1 MPRSHRQRARR
12 HTAPLVLLV
21 AAILVGCGA
30 ELPVSLTQPQL
41 DACDYHHLA
50 QQRFDVLVG
59 ALREDLKAGDPV
71 AVVLS
76 YEAPM
81 AEAAELLPEGDE
93 AAQVPLLLASS
104 YKEFLFA
111 LGAARDGDGEL
122 ARYYAESFVTV
133 VHASPGASA
142 GC

>member
-1 MPRSHRQRARR
+1 MSRFRRRSAL
-12 HTAPLVLLV
+12 ALIVLTLLLG
-21 AAILVGCGA
+21 ACGA

-71 AVVLS
+71 DVVLR
-76 YEAPM
+76 YEDAM

-104 YKEFLFA
+104 YKEYLFA
-111 LGAARDGDGEL
+111 LMAARAGDGEL
-122 ARYYAESFVTV
+122 ARQYAESFVTV

>member
-1 MPRSHRQRARR
+1 MQRIRRRSAL
-12 HTAPLVLLV
+12 ALLALPLLV
-21 AAILVGCGA
+21 GACGA

-50 QQRFDVLVG
+50 QQRFDVLVA

-71 AVVLS
+71 DVVLR
-76 YEAPM
+76 YEDAM

-104 YKEFLFA
+104 YKEYLFA
-111 LGAARDGDGEL
+111 LLAAREGDGEL
-122 ARYYAESFVTV
+122 ARQYAESFVTV
-133 VHASPGASA
+133 VHAAPGASA

>member
-1 MPRSHRQRARR
+1 MPRPRLHFA
-12 HTAPLVLLV
+12 LFVLLATAV
-21 AAILVGCGA
+21 VGGCGA

-81 AEAAELLPEGDE
+81 AEAAELLPQGDE

-111 LGAARDGDGEL
+111 LIAARNGDGEL
-122 ARYYAESFVTV
+122 ARYYAETFVTV

>member
-1 MPRSHRQRARR
+1 MSHLSPRSVALF
-12 HTAPLVLLV
+12 ALPLLLG
-21 AAILVGCGA
+21 ACGA

-71 AVVLS
+71 DVVLR
-76 YEAPM
+76 YEDAM
-81 AEAAELLPEGDE
+81 AEAAELLPQGDE

-104 YKEFLFA
+104 YKEYLFA
-111 LGAARDGDGEL
+111 LMAAREGDGEL
-122 ARYYAESFVTV
+122 ARRYAESFVTV
-133 VHASPGASA
+133 VHAAPGASA